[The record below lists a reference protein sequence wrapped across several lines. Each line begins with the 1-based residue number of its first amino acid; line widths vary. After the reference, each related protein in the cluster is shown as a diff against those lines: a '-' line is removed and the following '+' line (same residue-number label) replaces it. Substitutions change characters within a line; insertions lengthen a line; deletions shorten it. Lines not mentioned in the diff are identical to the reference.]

1 MKKIPMIALMVAPYA
16 VLIVCYQLTLDI
28 TFGVCV
34 YAALLLF
41 NLFYAF
47 QMPKLGFQGKQML
60 FWNMLMKLCNIPLV
74 NLVRVFTLVMVLIGG
89 EKLQDQSVWMVLIA
103 LLLLFLVRLS
113 SAVFGIS
120 GFRWYRKYGTLSKA
134 GAVAS
139 SVVQLLPCVDVIGAI
154 ICYIMYR
161 KDGQF
166 SESDDPMIA

>member
-16 VLIVCYQLTLDI
+16 VLIACYQLTLDI

-74 NLVRVFTLVMVLIGG
+74 NLIRVFTLVMVLIG
-89 EKLQDQSVWMVLIA
+89 
-103 LLLLFLVRLS
+103 
-113 SAVFGIS
+113 
-120 GFRWYRKYGTLSKA
+120 
-134 GAVAS
+134 
-139 SVVQLLPCVDVIGAI
+139 AI

-161 KDGQF
+161 RDGQF
-166 SESDDPMIA
+166 SESDDPMMD